1 MKRAIPTMI
10 CAVFLIL
17 CMGAAQAADF
27 STHVTI
33 TVPEQ
38 YGITFLVTGGG
49 SISVDRTGSTYNVTD
64 SAEII
69 VKKDEP
75 LTIRFFPDKGYQVK
89 SVLLGKTELV
99 KQIKD
104 GALTTPGF
112 TKEET
117 VTVTFVKQ
125 AEEST
130 GISSTP
136 VATDPPQGDGT
147 PVSTGAVSAALIFL
161 YMLISACVVFF
172 CWKKRSG
179 VDTLS

>member
-1 MKRAIPTMI
+1 MI

-17 CMGAAQAADF
+17 CMGAAQATDF

-49 SISVDRTGSTYNVTD
+49 SISVDRAGSTFNVTD

-75 LTIRFFPDKGYQVK
+75 LTIRFSPDKGYQVK
-89 SVLLGKTELV
+89 SVLLGKAELV

-104 GALTTPGF
+104 GALRTPGF
-112 TKEET
+112 TKEEN

-125 AEEST
+125 AEEPT
-130 GISSTP
+130 GIPSTP
-136 VATDPPQGDGT
+136 AAADPPQGGGK
-147 PVSTGAVSAALIFL
+147 PVSTGAASAALIL
-161 YMLISACVVFF
+161 LCMLVSACVVFF
-172 CWKKRSG
+172 CWKKRTG
-179 VDTLS
+179 ADTFS